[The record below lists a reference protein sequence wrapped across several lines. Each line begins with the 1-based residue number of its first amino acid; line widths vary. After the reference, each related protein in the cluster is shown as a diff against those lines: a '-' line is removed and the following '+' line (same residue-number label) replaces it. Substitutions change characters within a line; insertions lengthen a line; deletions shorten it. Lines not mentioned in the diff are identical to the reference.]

1 MGESMFRANEVRLL
15 LLEAALPVS
24 LIEISPFR
32 IRRARLKIS

>member
-1 MGESMFRANEVRLL
+1 MLYTNGVRLL

-32 IRRARLKIS
+32 IRAKML